1 MISSSS
7 LVGSGFHRGS
17 RDQLAGGDIPHVVSA
32 SSDIFPTATASGV
45 LADAGLSGFVPVRLL
60 LPFCISDLRCC
71 HQCRTAPGEL
81 YTSEQVCWLLCRLPR
96 QCQSRRCSRQRLLWF
111 RRPLS
116 IASMHLPTSRT
127 LVHSTR
133 CSKSWSNSHSCCQI
147 HFNVSVIQGSMNA
160 QFASWCTL
168 DACLDVCRS
177 CGPPF
182 VAEASTVVALL
193 QEGLGVGTGFWL
205 AELLLSAAGH
215 VVRMLLYSHKR

>member
-81 YTSEQVCWLLCRLPR
+81 HTFEQVCWLLCRLPR
-96 QCQSRRCSRQRLLWF
+96 QCQSRRCSPQRLLWYC
-111 RRPLS
+111 RPLS
-116 IASMHLPTSRT
+116 IASMHLPTSRM

-147 HFNVSVIQGSMNA
+147 HFNVSVLQGSMNA
-160 QFASWCTL
+160 LFASWCTL
-168 DACLDVCRS
+168 GMKYCNLPRCLSFVRSPVYCRS
-177 CGPPF
+177 
-182 VAEASTVVALL
+182 T
-193 QEGLGVGTGFWL
+193 L
-205 AELLLSAAGH
+205 ARGSWCRHRVLACRTAI
-215 VVRMLLYSHKR
+215 VCCWPCRSHAIIFT